1 MSVSTQGVATELSG
15 WGRTVGSMAY
25 LHRPASREQVAECIS
40 AAGPRG
46 LGVRGGG
53 RSCADA
59 AQNAGGSTLILTGPL
74 RTPAVVSVDWQHRI
88 ARLAGGATMAEVSR
102 ELLAQGWFLP
112 IAGRTAHLSVG
123 GAVACDLHGPS
134 HYSLGSLA
142 ASTVSI
148 ELMDAEG
155 NITTAT
161 PDGQDAST
169 FWATFGAMGLTGIVL
184 AIEVRVTAV
193 SSAWLLA
200 DTTRCASLAD
210 VLETL
215 AITSASYPYSSARL
229 DTAATGR
236 RRGRGVVSSAR
247 HAGVMSIPETRR
259 PSALEFEFAH
269 PARRPLRL
277 PNPLVAKWTS
287 RLAHHAW
294 FASAPAARQGE
305 LQPAG
310 AFFHCADSGGGWQGQ
325 DELLQYQFVVPDRS
339 VDLIDEF
346 LLAMQSLD
354 VVSANATLLRF
365 GDHQSGPLSFPLA
378 GWSLALD
385 LPASRYGLG
394 KLLDDFDEKLASAG
408 GRVFLASDTRLRRE
422 LLAAMYPDLPAWRAV
437 RQTQDP
443 NGRFTSDM
451 SRRLG
456 L

>member
-1 MSVSTQGVATELSG
+1 MSVSTPGVATELSG
-15 WGRTVGSMAY
+15 WGRTAGSVAY
-25 LHRPASREQVAECIS
+25 VHRPTSREQVAQCIS

-59 AQNAGGSTLILTGPL
+59 AQNAGGDTLILAGPL
-74 RTPAVVSVDWQHRI
+74 RTPAVASVNWQHRI

-112 IAGRTAHLSVG
+112 ISGRTAHLSVG

-134 HYSLGSLA
+134 HFSVGSLA

-155 NITTAT
+155 NIITAT
-161 PDGQDAST
+161 PDGRDAST

-184 AIEVRVTAV
+184 AIDVRVTAV
-193 SSAWLLA
+193 SSAWLLV
-200 DTTRCASLAD
+200 DTDRCASLAD
-210 VLETL
+210 VLGTL
-215 AITSASYPYSSARL
+215 ATNSASYPYSFARL

-247 HAGVMSIPETRR
+247 HAGVMAIPDTRR

-277 PNPLVAKWTS
+277 PNQLISEWTS
-287 RLAHHAW
+287 RVAHHAW
-294 FASAPAARQGE
+294 FAGSPAARRGE

-310 AFFHCADSGGGWQGQ
+310 SYFHCADSSGGWQGQ

-339 VDLIDEF
+339 VDLLDEF
-346 LLAMQSLD
+346 LLATQSLG
-354 VVSANATLLRF
+354 VVSTNATLLRF
-365 GDHQSGPLSFPLA
+365 GDHQSGPLSFPMP

-385 LPASRYGLG
+385 LPAHRYGLG
-394 KLLDDFDEKLASAG
+394 KLLDDFDEKLASVG
-408 GRVFLASDTRLRRE
+408 GRVFLASDTRLRHE
-422 LLAAMYPDLPAWRAV
+422 LLNAMYPDLPAWRAV
-437 RQTQDP
+437 RQAQDP
-443 NGRFTSDM
+443 NGRFISDM